1 MPSCNLCGR
10 TQNAKS
16 KENKITFHRYPKCPD
31 IYEKWIEFSRRY
43 DEHRS
48 IIVNEKS
55 VVCSAHFAA
64 DSFNVYIK
72 NTMLKSTA
80 IPSLIIQRVRFAKL
94 DYPEKTT
101 NLHSEEKQKV
111 DDMEDIGCS
120 SSITS
125 NFPKLL
131 EPQIDGVE
139 CLELSSSY
147 GKITN
152 ANDSPIT
159 VKNISNNKLPTKNFS
174 VLSNDTDLK
183 SKKIKMLNQT
193 IRRQRKII
201 VSLKCIISSLK
212 DNNLIN
218 EDTSTLLLDNFGE
231 NKHLISRLAKKN
243 ARITPT
249 KKYCPEL
256 RRFAISL
263 HFRSVS
269 AYNFVRKEF
278 NTILP
283 HPRTLGKWYSNINC
297 ESGFTTEALNTLAL
311 KCRNTLKP
319 VCCALVMDEMAVRQ
333 HVEWDGTNYHGYV
346 NVGES
351 IFNETMEKA
360 KEALVFLVVA
370 LNEAWKIPVGY
381 FLINHI
387 NSSQKS
393 ELVSHCIDVL
403 TKTGVTIVSLT
414 FDGCPTNINMVK
426 ILGCGL
432 YADNFNTSF
441 KVDGVANT
449 ISIIPDP
456 AHMVKLIRNAFGEK
470 RQFIDM
476 DGGVI
481 DFEYINKLLI
491 LQEDEGCHLANKLK
505 EQHVFYSRQK
515 MKVKLATQLLSRSVS
530 EALTFCRDKLEL
542 PAFKDSGP
550 TIKFIKYFNDAF
562 DILNSRSIN
571 QYGKSKAICKKN
583 IIEIKEFY
591 EEFSNYIKKLKLVE
605 NKNGQITHV
614 LILKSAR
621 KNGFLGFLI
630 CFESLNSLYNNYLMP
645 VLIDY
650 ICFYKLSQDHIELFF
665 GTIRSHGGHNDNP
678 TARQFRS
685 AYHKLLI
692 NAKIKDGS
700 LGNCIPLDEI
710 YINWEIYLKALP
722 DVSTIRKWYS
732 KLDGLPGMTKE
743 SFQAISLKVKGMKVN
758 GKQLYGCLVMD
769 EMSIKQHVH
778 WTGTRHQGYIDF
790 GLGGKTEEM
799 DNLPYAKDAFV
810 IMVVGMNTSWKVPI
824 AYYLINGISAEE
836 KANIILN
843 CLQELD
849 TTGIIIKTL
858 TFDGAANNLSMAS
871 ELGANLQYSE
881 LKPYFLHP
889 NTNDKIHIILDPCH
903 MVKLL
908 RNCLGDW
915 KILYTTNGETI
926 KWSYFKNLVN
936 LQNESGLHSATKLR
950 NRHIY
955 YFREKMKVRL
965 SVQTFSTIVANAIL
979 FCMND
984 LKLDNFQGADAT
996 IEFCLRI
1003 NNIFDILNT
1012 RNFLSKGTYNKS
1024 INKRTKTEIFHYIE
1038 ESIDYL
1044 AGGFNAMKNQQ
1055 NVVSCQY

>member
-1 MPSCNLCGR
+1 MEQRNIEQRYAIKFCVKLGDSVAETYDKLVKVFGDEALSRAQAFRWHNNFKNGR
-10 TQNAKS
+10 ES
-16 KENKITFHRYPKCPD
+16 VG
-31 IYEKWIEFSRRY
+31 
-43 DEHRS
+43 DEPRS
-48 IIVNEKS
+48 GRPVE
-55 VVCSAHFAA
+55 ART
-64 DSFNVYIK
+64 DNV
-72 NTMLKSTA
+72 
-80 IPSLIIQRVRFAKL
+80 QRVRTLVRQDRRLTVRMLADELNLKRETVRKILTDDLSMKKLCTKMVPKNLLAEQKHVEMSISQDCLEQVEADPTLLDRVITGDEGWYFQYDPETKRQSQQWLSPGAARPKKARMSKSKVKTMMICFFDKGIVHKEFVPPGQTVNQHFYLKVLDRLRKRVIRVRPEIAK
-94 DYPEKTT
+94 TWI
-101 NLHSEEKQKV
+101 LHHDNAPCHRAFSVSRFLTSKNIAVLPQAPYSP
-111 DDMEDIGCS
+111 DMSPCDFFLFPQTKLVVKGTHFE
-120 SSITS
+120 SITDIQNAVTRVLQDIPVEAFQKCYES
-125 NFPKLL
+125 WKKRWNQCIATIRELFVEASVVEDDDTPRRRFLKR
-131 EPQIDGVE
+131 GV
-139 CLELSSSY
+139 
-147 GKITN
+147 
-152 ANDSPIT
+152 
-159 VKNISNNKLPTKNFS
+159 S

-311 KCRNTLKP
+311 KCRITLKP
-319 VCCALVMDEMAVRQ
+319 VYCALVMDEMAVRQ

-351 IFNETMEKA
+351 ICNETMEKA

-505 EQHVFYSRQK
+505 KQHVFYSRQK

-542 PAFKDSGP
+542 PAFKDSGL
-550 TIKFIKYFNDAF
+550 IKFIKYFNDAF

-645 VLIDY
+645 DLIDY

-685 AYHKLLI
+685 AYRKLLI

-710 YINWEIYLKALP
+710 
-722 DVSTIRKWYS
+722 D
-732 KLDGLPGMTKE
+732 
-743 SFQAISLKVKGMKVN
+743 
-758 GKQLYGCLVMD
+758 
-769 EMSIKQHVH
+769 
-778 WTGTRHQGYIDF
+778 
-790 GLGGKTEEM
+790 
-799 DNLPYAKDAFV
+799 
-810 IMVVGMNTSWKVPI
+810 
-824 AYYLINGISAEE
+824 
-836 KANIILN
+836 ILN
-843 CLQELD
+843 CSSATNAIKD
-849 TTGIIIKTL
+849 PVDII
-858 TFDGAANNLSMAS
+858 
-871 ELGANLQYSE
+871 
-881 LKPYFLHP
+881 
-889 NTNDKIHIILDPCH
+889 
-903 MVKLL
+903 
-908 RNCLGDW
+908 
-915 KILYTTNGETI
+915 
-926 KWSYFKNLVN
+926 
-936 LQNESGLHSATKLR
+936 NES
-950 NRHIY
+950 
-955 YFREKMKVRL
+955 
-965 SVQTFSTIVANAIL
+965 NAIL
-979 FCMND
+979 YKDIILQPQTHHIKDHDYIIVSDQNITMSNYIKEVVAYISGFICHRLSSKIKCDICCNALFGDKKDFMTS
-984 LKLDNFQGADAT
+984 L
-996 IEFCLRI
+996 I
-1003 NNIFDILNT
+1003 NVRDKGGLSYPSDDVILIALQTEKFMKSYSSDTKPLNKMVIVFIF
-1012 RNFLSKGTYNKS
+1012 
-1024 INKRTKTEIFHYIE
+1024 IFFFFI
-1038 ESIDYL
+1038 
-1044 AGGFNAMKNQQ
+1044 
-1055 NVVSCQY
+1055 

>member
-16 KENKITFHRYPKCPD
+16 KENKITFHRCPKCPD
-31 IYEKWIEFSRRY
+31 IHEKWIEFSRRY

-131 EPQIDGVE
+131 EPEIDGVE
-139 CLELSSSY
+139 L
-147 GKITN
+147 
-152 ANDSPIT
+152 
-159 VKNISNNKLPTKNFS
+159 KNISNNKLPTKTNREF
-174 VLSNDTDLK
+174 
-183 SKKIKMLNQT
+183 
-193 IRRQRKII
+193 
-201 VSLKCIISSLK
+201 LK

-231 NKHLISRLAKKN
+231 NEHLISRLAKKN

-297 ESGFTTEALNTLAL
+297 EPGFTTEALNTLAL

-319 VCCALVMDEMAVRQ
+319 VYCALVIDEMAVRQ
-333 HVEWDGTNYHGYV
+333 HVERDGTNYHGYV

-351 IFNETMEKA
+351 ICNETMEKA

-370 LNEAWKIPVGY
+370 LNEAWKIPVGC

-432 YADNFNTSF
+432 DADNFNTSF

-505 EQHVFYSRQK
+505 KQHVFYSRQK

-530 EALTFCRDKLEL
+530 ETLTFCRDKLEL

-550 TIKFIKYFNDAF
+550 TIKCIKYFNDAF

-571 QYGKSKAICKKN
+571 QYGKSKAVCKKN

-621 KNGFLGFLI
+621 KNDFLGFLI

-645 VLIDY
+645 DLIDY

-685 AYHKLLI
+685 AYCKLLI

-710 YINWEIYLKALP
+710 
-722 DVSTIRKWYS
+722 D
-732 KLDGLPGMTKE
+732 
-743 SFQAISLKVKGMKVN
+743 
-758 GKQLYGCLVMD
+758 
-769 EMSIKQHVH
+769 
-778 WTGTRHQGYIDF
+778 
-790 GLGGKTEEM
+790 
-799 DNLPYAKDAFV
+799 
-810 IMVVGMNTSWKVPI
+810 
-824 AYYLINGISAEE
+824 
-836 KANIILN
+836 ILN
-843 CLQELD
+843 CSSATNAIKD
-849 TTGIIIKTL
+849 PVDII
-858 TFDGAANNLSMAS
+858 
-871 ELGANLQYSE
+871 
-881 LKPYFLHP
+881 
-889 NTNDKIHIILDPCH
+889 
-903 MVKLL
+903 
-908 RNCLGDW
+908 
-915 KILYTTNGETI
+915 
-926 KWSYFKNLVN
+926 
-936 LQNESGLHSATKLR
+936 NES
-950 NRHIY
+950 
-955 YFREKMKVRL
+955 
-965 SVQTFSTIVANAIL
+965 NAIL
-979 FCMND
+979 YKDIILQPQTHHIKDHDYIIVSDQNITMCNYIKEVVVYISGFICHRLSSKIKCDICCNALFGDKKDFMTSLINVRDKGGLSYPSDDVILIALQTEKFMKSYSSDTKPLNKMLIVTKTLSYFCNNRVFD
-984 LKLDNFQGADAT
+984 SIYNHNSDNGPFSNHV
-996 IEFCLRI
+996 ILLMKSII
-1003 NNIFDILNT
+1003 NSYFDIKTHYSCRKQNET
-1012 RNFLSKGTYNKS
+1012 DSMRTWYNKMTLF
-1024 INKRTKTEIFHYIE
+1024 R
-1038 ESIDYL
+1038 
-1044 AGGFNAMKNQQ
+1044 GQ
-1055 NVVSCQY
+1055 

>member
-1 MPSCNLCGR
+1 M
-10 TQNAKS
+10 
-16 KENKITFHRYPKCPD
+16 
-31 IYEKWIEFSRRY
+31 
-43 DEHRS
+43 
-48 IIVNEKS
+48 
-55 VVCSAHFAA
+55 
-64 DSFNVYIK
+64 
-72 NTMLKSTA
+72 
-80 IPSLIIQRVRFAKL
+80 
-94 DYPEKTT
+94 
-101 NLHSEEKQKV
+101 
-111 DDMEDIGCS
+111 
-120 SSITS
+120 
-125 NFPKLL
+125 
-131 EPQIDGVE
+131 
-139 CLELSSSY
+139 
-147 GKITN
+147 
-152 ANDSPIT
+152 
-159 VKNISNNKLPTKNFS
+159 
-174 VLSNDTDLK
+174 K

-319 VCCALVMDEMAVRQ
+319 VYCALVMDEMAVRQ

-351 IFNETMEKA
+351 ICNETMEKA

-505 EQHVFYSRQK
+505 KQHVFYSRQK

-645 VLIDY
+645 DLIDY

-685 AYHKLLI
+685 AYRKLLI

-710 YINWEIYLKALP
+710 
-722 DVSTIRKWYS
+722 D
-732 KLDGLPGMTKE
+732 
-743 SFQAISLKVKGMKVN
+743 
-758 GKQLYGCLVMD
+758 
-769 EMSIKQHVH
+769 
-778 WTGTRHQGYIDF
+778 
-790 GLGGKTEEM
+790 
-799 DNLPYAKDAFV
+799 
-810 IMVVGMNTSWKVPI
+810 
-824 AYYLINGISAEE
+824 
-836 KANIILN
+836 ILN
-843 CLQELD
+843 CSSATNAIKD
-849 TTGIIIKTL
+849 PVDII
-858 TFDGAANNLSMAS
+858 
-871 ELGANLQYSE
+871 
-881 LKPYFLHP
+881 
-889 NTNDKIHIILDPCH
+889 
-903 MVKLL
+903 
-908 RNCLGDW
+908 
-915 KILYTTNGETI
+915 
-926 KWSYFKNLVN
+926 
-936 LQNESGLHSATKLR
+936 NES
-950 NRHIY
+950 
-955 YFREKMKVRL
+955 
-965 SVQTFSTIVANAIL
+965 NAIL
-979 FCMND
+979 YKDIILQPQTHHIKDHDYIIVSDQNITMSNYIKEVVVYISGFICHRLSSKIKCDICCNALFGDKKDFMTSLINVRD
-984 LKLDNFQGADAT
+984 KGD
-996 IEFCLRI
+996 CLI
-1003 NNIFDILNT
+1003 QAIMSF
-1012 RNFLSKGTYNKS
+1012 
-1024 INKRTKTEIFHYIE
+1024 
-1038 ESIDYL
+1038 
-1044 AGGFNAMKNQQ
+1044 
-1055 NVVSCQY
+1055 

>member
-131 EPQIDGVE
+131 EPEIDGVE
-139 CLELSSSY
+139 
-147 GKITN
+147 
-152 ANDSPIT
+152 
-159 VKNISNNKLPTKNFS
+159 FS

-319 VCCALVMDEMAVRQ
+319 VYCALVMDEMAVRQ

-351 IFNETMEKA
+351 ICNETMEKA

-387 NSSQKS
+387 NN
-393 ELVSHCIDVL
+393 DL

-505 EQHVFYSRQK
+505 KQHVFYSRQK

-562 DILNSRSIN
+562 DIVNSRSIN

-685 AYHKLLI
+685 AYRKLLI

-710 YINWEIYLKALP
+710 DINWEIYLSNP
-722 DVSTIRKWYS
+722 
-732 KLDGLPGMTKE
+732 
-743 SFQAISLKVKGMKVN
+743 
-758 GKQLYGCLVMD
+758 
-769 EMSIKQHVH
+769 
-778 WTGTRHQGYIDF
+778 
-790 GLGGKTEEM
+790 
-799 DNLPYAKDAFV
+799 
-810 IMVVGMNTSWKVPI
+810 
-824 AYYLINGISAEE
+824 
-836 KANIILN
+836 
-843 CLQELD
+843 
-849 TTGIIIKTL
+849 
-858 TFDGAANNLSMAS
+858 
-871 ELGANLQYSE
+871 
-881 LKPYFLHP
+881 
-889 NTNDKIHIILDPCH
+889 
-903 MVKLL
+903 
-908 RNCLGDW
+908 
-915 KILYTTNGETI
+915 
-926 KWSYFKNLVN
+926 
-936 LQNESGLHSATKLR
+936 
-950 NRHIY
+950 
-955 YFREKMKVRL
+955 
-965 SVQTFSTIVANAIL
+965 
-979 FCMND
+979 
-984 LKLDNFQGADAT
+984 
-996 IEFCLRI
+996 
-1003 NNIFDILNT
+1003 
-1012 RNFLSKGTYNKS
+1012 
-1024 INKRTKTEIFHYIE
+1024 
-1038 ESIDYL
+1038 
-1044 AGGFNAMKNQQ
+1044 
-1055 NVVSCQY
+1055 